1 MSSLSYSEM
10 DSFVSIFSDATH
22 SDCGSVFSDEPTS
35 ECIETD
41 FELQEQMDI
50 SDPEENIEIK
60 PALNEDLNQEAPITK
75 PRSKFEEKSSKIIS
89 SSLNPAKENVSPP
102 KKVTACTSRRTF
114 DGSMPVTSAIKS
126 TKKEEFIPEFK
137 LRAGS
142 LRSTA
147 STARSSEKEN
157 FLAPRQRSASELK
170 MSFRS
175 AVLSP
180 NRFENRKKV
189 FDNPSESSRK
199 RFANRERV
207 VPKIEPP
214 QFSHN
219 KMEMIKNRFEEKAG
233 GGKDSNQ
240 FEMSLMEEDREEQK
254 RRHQQNMMKFQKIFQ

>member
-1 MSSLSYSEM
+1 MSPRQKKVRKKHS
-10 DSFVSIFSDATH
+10 SF
-22 SDCGSVFSDEPTS
+22 
-35 ECIETD
+35 
-41 FELQEQMDI
+41 
-50 SDPEENIEIK
+50 
-60 PALNEDLNQEAPITK
+60 
-75 PRSKFEEKSSKIIS
+75 
-89 SSLNPAKENVSPP
+89 
-102 KKVTACTSRRTF
+102 KKYNLVTACTSRRTF

-219 KMEMIKNRFEEKAG
+219 KMEMIKNRFEGKTAIKKSLIILIISEKAG